1 MDTEIIAKGL
11 CHEMNE
17 EYKTK
22 LKEQHNRIQKAE
34 IICDFLQENSERIL
48 PILLL
53 ILDDNGMKKVSD
65 RLQSYQT
72 IKGKPLCKI
81 RIRTCRTRRC
91 FDPKI

>member
-1 MDTEIIAKGL
+1 MDTEIIAEGL

-34 IICDFLQENSERIL
+34 IICDFLQENSKRIL
-48 PILLL
+48 PILLI
-53 ILDDNGMKKVSD
+53 ILDDNDMKVVSE

-72 IKGKPLCKI
+72 IKGIRLC
-81 RIRTCRTRRC
+81 
-91 FDPKI
+91 